1 MIFLFHTFL
10 YQSINSLKKTM
21 KQLKYYLLFVF
32 FAGVYSVVKIVVFKN
47 EIDRLFVL
55 ETLVT
60 SVIVVVVV
68 VFLNNYSETNT

>member
-1 MIFLFHTFL
+1 
-10 YQSINSLKKTM
+10 M
-21 KQLKYYLLFVF
+21 KHLKYYLLFVVF
-32 FAGVYSVVKIVVFKN
+32 IVVYSIVKIVVFKN

-55 ETLVT
+55 ETIVA

>member
-1 MIFLFHTFL
+1 
-10 YQSINSLKKTM
+10 M
-21 KQLKYYLLFVF
+21 KHLKYYLLFVF
-32 FAGVYSVVKIVVFKN
+32 FALVYSIVKIVVFKN

-55 ETLVT
+55 ETLVA

>member
-1 MIFLFHTFL
+1 
-10 YQSINSLKKTM
+10 M
-21 KQLKYYLLFVF
+21 KHLKYYLLFVVF
-32 FAGVYSVVKIVVFKN
+32 IVVYSIVKIVVFKN

-55 ETLVT
+55 ETLVA

>member
-1 MIFLFHTFL
+1 MSH
-10 YQSINSLKKTM
+10 
-21 KQLKYYLLFVF
+21 LKYYLLFVVF
-32 FAGVYSVVKIVVFKN
+32 IVVYSIVKIVVFKN

-55 ETLVT
+55 ETIVA

>member
-1 MIFLFHTFL
+1 
-10 YQSINSLKKTM
+10 M
-21 KQLKYYLLFVF
+21 KHLKYYLLFVF

-55 ETLVT
+55 ETLVA

>member
-1 MIFLFHTFL
+1 
-10 YQSINSLKKTM
+10 M

-60 SVIVVVVV
+60 SVIVVVFV

>member
-1 MIFLFHTFL
+1 
-10 YQSINSLKKTM
+10 M
-21 KQLKYYLLFVF
+21 KHLKYYLLFVF
-32 FAGVYSVVKIVVFKN
+32 FVGVYSVVKIVIFKN

-55 ETLVT
+55 ETLVA

>member
-1 MIFLFHTFL
+1 
-10 YQSINSLKKTM
+10 M
-21 KQLKYYLLFVF
+21 KHLKYYLLFVF
-32 FAGVYSVVKIVVFKN
+32 FVGVYSVVKIVIFKN

-55 ETLVT
+55 ETIVA

>member
-1 MIFLFHTFL
+1 
-10 YQSINSLKKTM
+10 M

-55 ETLVT
+55 ETLVA

>member
-1 MIFLFHTFL
+1 
-10 YQSINSLKKTM
+10 M

-32 FAGVYSVVKIVVFKN
+32 FAGVYSLVKIVVFKN

-55 ETLVT
+55 ETLVA

>member
-1 MIFLFHTFL
+1 
-10 YQSINSLKKTM
+10 M
-21 KQLKYYLLFVF
+21 KHLKYYLLFVF
-32 FAGVYSVVKIVVFKN
+32 FVGVYSVVKIVVFKN

-55 ETLVT
+55 ETLVA

>member
-1 MIFLFHTFL
+1 
-10 YQSINSLKKTM
+10 M
-21 KQLKYYLLFVF
+21 KHLKYYLLFVVF
-32 FAGVYSVVKIVVFKN
+32 IVVYSTAKIVIFKN

-55 ETLVT
+55 ETIVA

>member
-1 MIFLFHTFL
+1 
-10 YQSINSLKKTM
+10 M

-32 FAGVYSVVKIVVFKN
+32 FAGVYSLVKIVVFKN

>member
-1 MIFLFHTFL
+1 
-10 YQSINSLKKTM
+10 M

-60 SVIVVVVV
+60 SVIVVFV
-68 VFLNNYSETNT
+68 VFF

>member
-1 MIFLFHTFL
+1 
-10 YQSINSLKKTM
+10 M

-68 VFLNNYSETNT
+68 VFLNNYSETNTQ

>member
-1 MIFLFHTFL
+1 
-10 YQSINSLKKTM
+10 M
-21 KQLKYYLLFVF
+21 KHLKYYLLFVF
-32 FAGVYSVVKIVVFKN
+32 FVGVYSVVKIVVFKN

-55 ETLVT
+55 ETIVA